1 MGVPTS
7 RKQES
12 EKSEYRSRAAGESD
26 SGIILARPQPIFSPP
41 RDDLLSA
48 TKNGGQNI
56 DK

>member
-12 EKSEYRSRAAGESD
+12 AAGEAD
-26 SGIILARPQPIFSPP
+26 SGIILARRPLPFFSPP

-48 TKNGGQNI
+48 TKN